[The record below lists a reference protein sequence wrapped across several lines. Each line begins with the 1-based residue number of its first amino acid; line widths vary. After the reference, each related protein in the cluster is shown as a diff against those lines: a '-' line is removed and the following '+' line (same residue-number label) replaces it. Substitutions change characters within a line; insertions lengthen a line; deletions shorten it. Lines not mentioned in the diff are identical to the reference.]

1 MTLTK
6 WCRIFLKVT
15 HISERPLRKKRTARL
30 IKGQTPAAVVE
41 KVQRIKNTSVIKIWS
56 QWFVTIRLIT
66 HLVFHYK
73 KVHRQ
78 ASQLFLHPINRPS
91 KADFS
96 RRRRASKN
104 EGNSLCGESKTTK
117 GLPKYCT
124 ATPCLRIISRLQAL
138 STLAKCQ

>member
-1 MTLTK
+1 MVKSFPNCIKMTLTK

-91 KADFS
+91 KSELTFHDDDDEPQKMKAT
-96 RRRRASKN
+96 
-104 EGNSLCGESKTTK
+104 LCVVNQRP
-117 GLPKYCT
+117 PKVWPNI
-124 ATPCLRIISRLQAL
+124 ARLLRVCA
-138 STLAKCQ
+138 